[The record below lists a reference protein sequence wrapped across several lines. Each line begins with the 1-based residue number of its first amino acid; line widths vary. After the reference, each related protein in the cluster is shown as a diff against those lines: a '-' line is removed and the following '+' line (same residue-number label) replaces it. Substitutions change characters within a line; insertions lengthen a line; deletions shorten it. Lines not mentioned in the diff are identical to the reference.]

1 MDINKEEL
9 KQKFQQQD
17 WNYVFD
23 KARVISEFLL
33 IQKFRIYDEAKRQD
47 MVQECLENFYKKILK
62 GKVNP
67 QQNIFAFI
75 WSNSRYRILEMLRK
89 ERNRNR
95 IATFSPYDDL
105 DENNYSSYIDFDAEV
120 GDKYVRAIEE

>member
-9 KQKFQQQD
+9 KKKFQQQD

-120 GDKYVRAIEE
+120 GDKYVKAIGE

>member
-9 KQKFQQQD
+9 REKFQEQD

-23 KARVISEFLL
+23 KARIISEFLL
-33 IQKFRIYDEAKRQD
+33 IQKFNIYDEARRQD

-67 QQNIFAFI
+67 NQNIFAFI
-75 WSNSRYRILEMLRK
+75 WTNSRYRILEMLRK

-95 IATFSPYDDL
+95 IATFSHYDDL
-105 DENNYSSYIDFDAEV
+105 DENNYSSYIDFDAEL
-120 GDKYVRAIEE
+120 GEKYVAAIGE